1 MKTRLILINKV
12 EAEETYYIGLGLGF
26 ERERNYGWFAGIII
40 QFFLWTIRIG
50 IDREVNFDETQT

>member
-1 MKTRLILINKV
+1 MKTRLTLINKV

-26 ERERNYGWFAGIII
+26 ERERNCGWFAGIII

-50 IDREVNFDETQT
+50 IDREME